1 MDKDHNKI
9 EPSLNLQFCS
19 KKYHMVKPEVV
30 IFPQCL
36 QTKLKIHN
44 YIARP
49 SFCQNRAL
57 PGGKAEKSAAF
68 TFSW

>member
-1 MDKDHNKI
+1 
-9 EPSLNLQFCS
+9 
-19 KKYHMVKPEVV
+19 MVKPEVV

-57 PGGKAEKSAAF
+57 PGGKPEKSAAF